1 MLGRNYLPFLH
12 PFGSMFALNVGS
24 FSLLAFAC
32 CYLHIAQGID
42 SLGLVLWTASSSKDI
57 FIAVSYATG
66 DNLLEI

>member
-1 MLGRNYLPFLH
+1 
-12 PFGSMFALNVGS
+12 MFALNVGS

-66 DNLLEI
+66 DSLLEI